1 MRRLAL
7 DADAIATWF
16 DPDPGRRGLRD
27 DYEAGT
33 LTVVGPSR
41 LPGDVLARIAERWH
55 PDAPRLARIG
65 TELDRLRLE
74 LHEPST
80 GELAPW
86 IARGLSTEQAAVA
99 AVAAGLDVRLVT
111 DDAELARMASHLVV
125 AG

>member
-7 DADAIATWF
+7 DADGIAAWF
-16 DPDPGRRGLRD
+16 DPDPDRRELRAE
-27 DYEAGT
+27 YEAGT

-55 PDAPRLARIG
+55 PDPARLARIG
-65 TELDRLRLE
+65 TELDRLRFE

-86 IARGLSTEQAAVA
+86 IARGLSTGQAAVA
-99 AVAAGLDVRLVT
+99 AVAASLDVRLVT
-111 DDAELARMASHLVV
+111 KDGDLVRTASHLV
-125 AG
+125 ASG

>member
-7 DADAIATWF
+7 DADAIAGWF
-16 DPDPGRRGLRD
+16 DPDPDRRGLRAE
-27 DYEAGT
+27 YEAGT
-33 LTVVGPSR
+33 LSVVGPTR

-55 PDAPRLARIG
+55 PDAARLARIG

-86 IARGLSTEQAAVA
+86 IARGLSTAQAAVA

-111 DDAELARMASHLVV
+111 DDRELSRTASHLT
-125 AG
+125 ATA

>member
-1 MRRLAL
+1 VRRLAL
-7 DADAIATWF
+7 DADAIAAWF
-16 DPDPGRRGLRD
+16 DPNADHRGLRA
-27 DYEAGT
+27 DYEGGT
-33 LTVVGPSR
+33 LTVVGPTR

-55 PDAPRLARIG
+55 PDAARLARIG

-111 DDAELARMASHLVV
+111 DDSELARTASHLVA

>member
-7 DADAIATWF
+7 DADAIAAWF
-16 DPDPGRRGLRD
+16 DPNPDRRGLRA
-27 DYEAGT
+27 DYESGT

-55 PDAPRLARIG
+55 PDAARLARIG

-99 AVAAGLDVRLVT
+99 AVAASLDVRLVT
-111 DDAELARMASHLVV
+111 DDSELARTASHLVT
-125 AG
+125 AS